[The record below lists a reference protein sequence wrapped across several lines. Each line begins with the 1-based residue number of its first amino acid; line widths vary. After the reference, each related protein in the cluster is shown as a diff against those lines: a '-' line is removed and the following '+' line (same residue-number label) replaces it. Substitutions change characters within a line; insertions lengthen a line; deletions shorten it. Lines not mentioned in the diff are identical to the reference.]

1 MDWKLL
7 VTTAV
12 LMTLGTL
19 LIRLVFGRRVA
30 QLIGWISTL
39 FLIVPLG
46 LIIFFGVTASAR
58 GDSTASSDTVRSIL
72 DYVWANL
79 PGLIVS
85 AVVGAVIGFMI
96 KVVKKAT
103 PRAVRT
109 RVKQHI
115 RLYR

>member
-19 LIRLVFGRRVA
+19 LVRLVFGRKVA
-30 QLIGWISTL
+30 QLIGWIGAF

-46 LIIFFGVTASAR
+46 LIILFGVMAAAR
-58 GDSTASSDTVRSIL
+58 GDSPTASSDTVQSIL
-72 DYVWANL
+72 SYVGANL

-96 KVVKKAT
+96 RVVKKAT

-109 RVKQHI
+109 RVKRSV
-115 RLYR
+115 RLY

>member
-1 MDWKLL
+1 MDWRLL

-19 LIRLVFGRRVA
+19 LVRLVFGRKVA
-30 QLIGWISTL
+30 QLIGWVSAF

-46 LIIFFGVTASAR
+46 LIIFFGVMAAAR
-58 GDSTASSDTVRSIL
+58 GDSPAASSDTVQSIMS
-72 DYVWANL
+72 YVGANL

-103 PRAVRT
+103 PRAIRA
-109 RVKQHI
+109 RVKHSM
-115 RLYR
+115 RL

>member
-12 LMTLGTL
+12 LMTLGTVL
-19 LIRLVFGRRVA
+19 VRLIFGRKVA
-30 QLIGWISTL
+30 QLIGWVSAF

-46 LIIFFGVTASAR
+46 LIIFFGVMAAR
-58 GDSTASSDTVRSIL
+58 GGSPTASSDTVQNIL
-72 DYVWANL
+72 SYVGANL

-103 PRAVRT
+103 PRKLRT
-109 RVKQHI
+109 RMKQQI
-115 RLYR
+115 RL